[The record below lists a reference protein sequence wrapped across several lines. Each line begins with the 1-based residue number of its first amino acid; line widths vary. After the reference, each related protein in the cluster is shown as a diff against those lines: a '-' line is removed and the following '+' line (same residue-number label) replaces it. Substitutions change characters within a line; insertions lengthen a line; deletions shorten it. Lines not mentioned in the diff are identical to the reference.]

1 MKDSSFEYFASLQNI
16 DILNKTLVLDQYL
29 KKGEDALTPSLGHEI
44 QLSTGSKASV
54 VKNNIKN
61 DVIMLGSNSYLN
73 LNRHPFVIQA
83 VKNNIDEFGY
93 GMGAVS
99 LYGGI
104 TPLHRQLEEQIAKF
118 YGQEEAILFP
128 SGYGTNIGVIS
139 AICGENDIIIN
150 DAANHASIFDAGKLS
165 GAELKIYPHN
175 NMHRLRQVLV
185 KLKGDPRGKL
195 IVTDG
200 VFSMHGDLAPLDEIV
215 ALAEEFNCRLMVD
228 DAHGLGIVGPTGRG
242 TAEHYGVMHKV
253 DLNVGMLSKVPG
265 GLGGYCAGS
274 KELIQYLRL
283 YSRTYFFSTALP
295 VPMVAGLIEVFKL
308 LELDT
313 AGRLQ
318 LLENMKY
325 LKYKLLRAGF
335 DIPESNSGVIPLVVG
350 DEELLG
356 YFHQKLIDNG
366 VFTNIVTYPAVRR
379 KESRLRICM
388 MSTLSKEQLKKAA
401 AVFVKV
407 GREVGLIKQEGGCE

>member
-253 DLNVGMLSKVPG
+253 DLNVGMLSKAPG

-356 YFHQKLIDNG
+356 SFHQKLIANG